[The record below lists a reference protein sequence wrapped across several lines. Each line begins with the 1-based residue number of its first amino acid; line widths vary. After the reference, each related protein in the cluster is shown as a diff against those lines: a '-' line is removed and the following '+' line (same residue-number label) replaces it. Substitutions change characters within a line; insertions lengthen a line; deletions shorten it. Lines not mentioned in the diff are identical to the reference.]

1 MAVSL
6 IIHLPSLYTH
16 NPRSNWKGKMQ
27 FALKWKVRKGW
38 AGAKKKNIWLSPK
51 TLSPAH
57 TFSSPPPAVL
67 ASRITACKEDKS
79 NPEHSADS
87 NLNKK
92 ICSSATRVTLFLLPL
107 LLLEKL
113 DSDHCGKKPSC
124 VSHRSHSKRPGQNPA
139 DSWKQLLWDQLGGK
153 EEKEDEFIVYHTRP
167 HSRLR
172 KAGFYFLSQT
182 KSFFSLLT

>member
-6 IIHLPSLYTH
+6 IIHLPSHYTH

-92 ICSSATRVTLFLLPL
+92 ICSSATRVTLFLLLL